1 MNQQQFGGIRKRKRQ
16 GWKQLQSA
24 PRRLINTWLDA
35 VQDLNANV
43 DVGTRLREVRQAQ
56 GYSLRSL
63 AEKSGLNVNTLCLI
77 ENNKTSPSVSTLQQ
91 LAQAL
96 HVPITAF
103 FESIQEPKAVVYQK
117 SGQRPQA
124 RFSRGRLEDLGS
136 GLTLAGGQPFL
147 VYLEA
152 GANSGKTPIVHT
164 GQEFVYCLEGC
175 LEYRI
180 GEDTYVLEPGDS
192 LIFEAHIPHQ
202 WGNPGEGIMRSIL
215 IICPSDEADRAT
227 EQHFIVEDA
236 LVNNIS
242 M

>member
-1 MNQQQFGGIRKRKRQ
+1 MDERQFRRIRKRIRR
-16 GWKQLQSA
+16 GWEQLPGA
-24 PRRLINTWLDA
+24 PPKLINPWLDT
-35 VQDLNANV
+35 VQDLNANI

-103 FESIQEPKAVVYQK
+103 FESIQEPRTVVYQK

-124 RFSRGRLEDLGS
+124 RFNRGGLEDLGN

-147 VYLEA
+147 VFLEA

-164 GQEFVYCLEGC
+164 GQEFVYCLEGS

-180 GEDTYVLEPGDS
+180 GEDTYLLEPGDS
-192 LIFEAHIPHQ
+192 LLFEAHIPHQ
-202 WGNPGEGIMRSIL
+202 WGNTGEGIMRSIL

-227 EQHFIVEDA
+227 EQHFLIEDA
-236 LVNNIS
+236 FINN
-242 M
+242 MTK